1 LLKSDAKPEKMID
14 LHIKLGKATMDKLI
28 TLAGI
33 RRETASSVIRKIM
46 AAGLDNEI
54 AEWSSEALVSVVR
67 KTIRAELKSTENRLG
82 ALGAKASIAAG
93 TSERMLTTLFERSIS
108 GDTSEKR
115 RQAKAIHDEARK
127 SAVSGLKQPGGEKD
141 A

>member
-33 RRETASSVIRKIM
+33 RRETASSVIRQIL

-54 AEWSSEALVSVVR
+54 AERSSDALVSVVR
-67 KTIRAELKSTENRLG
+67 KTIRAELKSTENRLA

-93 TSERMLTTLFERSIS
+93 TSEHMLTTLFERSIS
-108 GDTSEKR
+108 GDASEKQ

-127 SAVSGLKQPGGEKD
+127 SAVSGLKQPGDDEN

>member
-1 LLKSDAKPEKMID
+1 LLKSDVKPEKMID

-33 RRETASSVIRKIM
+33 RRETASAVIRQIL

-54 AEWSSEALVSVVR
+54 AERSSEALVSVVR
-67 KTIRAELKSTENRLG
+67 KTIRAELKSTENRLA
-82 ALGAKASIAAG
+82 ALGAKACIAAG
-93 TSERMLTTLFERSIS
+93 TSERMLATLFERSIS
-108 GDTSEKR
+108 GEASEKQ

-127 SAVSGLKQPGGEKD
+127 SAVSGLKQSGGDEN

>member
-1 LLKSDAKPEKMID
+1 MID

-33 RRETASSVIRKIM
+33 RRETASSVIRQIL

-54 AEWSSEALVSVVR
+54 AERSSEALVFVVR
-67 KTIRAELKSTENRLG
+67 KTIRAELKSTENRLA
-82 ALGAKASIAAG
+82 ALGAKACIAAG
-93 TSERMLTTLFERSIS
+93 TSEHMLATLFERSIS
-108 GDTSEKR
+108 GEASEKQ

-127 SAVSGLKQPGGEKD
+127 SAVSGLKQSGGDEN